1 MAAAIGRPG
10 CRIRQTAPARC
21 ARVSTIPPRHAP
33 ARMSKILPFLTRM
46 SCLMLVLLASPAVRA
61 EPGVLVLGRV
71 SDDPATH
78 YDRLKPLL
86 DYVVQRMADLGIR
99 EGRVIM
105 APDAAA
111 MASYLRQGKVD
122 WVTETAGA
130 ALGLIEHGGAE
141 PLALSWRGGE
151 QRYYSVFVARADS
164 GIDSLADLEGRTIGF
179 QHPMSTS
186 AYLVPAGVLLQQ
198 GLDLAVLLSPLDP
211 APPDRIGYAF
221 TGDEAN
227 SVAWVHQR
235 LVDAAAISNQDHA
248 DLVQPV
254 PDYATDLRV
263 IGRSPDYPRALELVR
278 GDLPAAMRRRLL
290 ELLLEAGDDPAAR
303 AALANF
309 FRTDRFTPYTPEVRD
324 QLEALGPL
332 VDAVRRN
339 LQ

>member
-1 MAAAIGRPG
+1 MIG
-10 CRIRQTAPARC
+10 
-21 ARVSTIPPRHAP
+21 
-33 ARMSKILPFLTRM
+33 
-46 SCLMLVLLASPAVRA
+46 LVLLAPAPTRA

-86 DYVVQRMADLGIR
+86 DYVVERMGDVGIR
-99 EGRVIM
+99 EGRVLM

-111 MASYLRQGKVD
+111 MASYIRQGQVD

-130 ALGLIEHGGAE
+130 ALGLIENAGAK

-164 GIDSLADLEGRTIGF
+164 GIASLDDLKGHTIGF

-186 AYLVPAGVLLQQ
+186 AYLVPAGVLLQR
-198 GLDLAVLLSPLDP
+198 GLDLAVLLSPLDR
-211 APPDRIGYAF
+211 APPGRVGYAF

-227 SVAWVHQR
+227 SVAWVHQH
-235 LVDAAAISNQDHA
+235 LVDAAAISNQDLV
-248 DLVQPV
+248 DLVRPV
-254 PDYATDLRV
+254 PGYVRDLRV

-278 GDLPAAMRRRLL
+278 GNLPAAVRTRLL
-290 ELLLEAGDDPAAR
+290 ELLLQAGDDPAAR
-303 AALANF
+303 AALASF
-309 FRTDRFTPYTPEVRD
+309 FRTDRFTPYTPDVQA

-332 VDAVRRN
+332 VKAVRRE